1 MLQIFAVVCATLLV
15 LSAAGKDRKSWPVV
29 VDGVVKSIIHD
40 DLDVDWNW
48 VELGTPSNTVPVGI
62 HVKTAKYDD
71 LRKLVDAEVR
81 VTGKATHAF
90 RLPLSGE
97 LHIIA
102 GKPLMILR
110 PPPPD
115 PFSVP
120 SRLVT
125 GGLPHRIRWDGTVLA
140 TRRDRIFMRSS
151 DMRHRQVEVN
161 LAPGERLPPVGSHIA
176 VVGFVQIIH
185 FGARFCEA
193 LVKVEGATANDT
205 ETPLDIDGDQLFT
218 TENGPGKVN
227 SRLQGTLIRMRGIV
241 LGDDSENGD
250 SFVLR
255 CGERTVRVDMSFP
268 ERTTM
273 KRIRTGST
281 VEVVGVCRM
290 EFEDAFS
297 TIMFPRFRGF
307 VIIPRTDADIREV
320 SGPPWN
326 TSEHLAV
333 VTALLLLVTI
343 AILIWNRML
352 KTLSERRGKELY
364 REQIDHA
371 RAELKVEE
379 RTRLAVEIHDTM
391 SQILTGVSLQIDA
404 AIRVGKNG
412 FAAAE
417 HYLETARQMLA
428 SCRHELRCCIWD
440 LRSRTFEERDMTEAV
455 ERTVAPHA
463 GDSNVS
469 VRFNV
474 PRAAFSDSTAHVA
487 LRIIREL
494 VVNAIRHG
502 HASHIRIAGEFR
514 DGVIRFSVRDDGVGF
529 DPESVQGPAHG
540 HFGLQGIRE
549 RLDAISGNLEIE
561 SSTGTGT
568 KVMVSFPAEKEE
580 A

>member
-1 MLQIFAVVCATLLV
+1 MMS
-15 LSAAGKDRKSWPVV
+15 LSAFGDERKFWPVV

-48 VELGTPSNTVPVGI
+48 VELGTPSNTVPVGV

-81 VTGKATHAF
+81 VTGKASLAL
-90 RLPLSGE
+90 RLPLSSE
-97 LHIIA
+97 LHILA
-102 GKPLMILR
+102 SQPFEILR
-110 PPPPD
+110 PPPKD
-115 PFSVP
+115 PFSATTL
-120 SRLVT
+120 SAARY
-125 GGLPHRIRWDGTVLA
+125 LPHRQRVVGTVLA
-140 TRRDRIFMRSS
+140 TRRDRIFMRSAYN
-151 DMRHRQVEVN
+151 RRIPVEVN
-161 LAPGERLPPVGSHIA
+161 LSPGERLPPVGSRIA
-176 VVGFVQIIH
+176 VVGFVQFIH
-185 FGARFCEA
+185 FGARLCEA

-205 ETPLDIDGDQLFT
+205 ETPLDIDGDLLFT

-241 LGDDSENGD
+241 LGDYSENGD

-268 ERTTM
+268 ERTTT
-273 KRIRTGST
+273 KHIRTGST

-333 VTALLLLVTI
+333 VIALLSLVSVV
-343 AILIWNRML
+343 ILIWNRML

-417 HYLETARQMLA
+417 QYLESARQMLA

-440 LRSRTFEERDMTEAV
+440 LRSRTFEEKDMTEAV

-474 PRAAFSDSTAHVA
+474 PRAAFSDSTAHIA

-502 HASHIRIAGEFR
+502 HARHIRIAGEFR
-514 DGVIRFSVRDDGVGF
+514 DGSIRFSVRDDGTGF
-529 DPESVQGPAHG
+529 NLSSVQGPAQG

-549 RLDAISGNLEIE
+549 RLAAISGNMEIE
-561 SSTGTGT
+561 SETGTGT
-568 KVMVSFPAEKEE
+568 KVTVSFPAEEE
-580 A
+580 E